1 MKNKKLKIVE
11 SAAISASIVI
21 VFITAITIIAD
32 LNPALKD
39 WLKNSFSHH
48 WIGKGIL
55 SVVIFAVL
63 TFLFSILPAK
73 DSDAGLAK
81 KLSGL
86 FWISVLGTLAIFGFY
101 FYEALLAV

>member
-1 MKNKKLKIVE
+1 MDKKIRIS
-11 SAAISASIVI
+11 SAAVLSSIIVI

-39 WLKNSFSHH
+39 WLKNTFSHH